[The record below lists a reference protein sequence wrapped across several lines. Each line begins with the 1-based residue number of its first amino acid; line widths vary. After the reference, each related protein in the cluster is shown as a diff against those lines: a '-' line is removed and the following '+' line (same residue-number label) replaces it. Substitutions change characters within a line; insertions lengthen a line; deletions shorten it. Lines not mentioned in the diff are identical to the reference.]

1 MNYSYGTSASESFNS
16 NNNARL
22 IESYGNECYMRNKSL
37 FEATSSLA
45 HNSSENLIN
54 HHHHH
59 HHQFD
64 CLINE
69 TGVNIDT
76 IANENKADEDILQ
89 SSVSSSSNS
98 SSSSFSY
105 NMNNV
110 SNRFNHQH
118 QHTQLQHQLN
128 QQNMQ
133 QTNGNSNL
141 DYSYSANSSPSNSYL
156 SNKKFI
162 KQDTT
167 SLNDINYVSDKNQ
180 ASFANDSKFQ
190 YVLLAPTSPAVKTNE
205 DTLTYLNQGQN
216 YELRLSFTDSVS
228 MNSCAKTFDNN
239 GRQDKNNSNYI
250 EDIKPLIIN
259 GKPNVSINDNNGNNN
274 NGQSKFLSND
284 SNDAKTYP
292 VYLSIIRLCF
302 WDRKLQE
309 SEHHEIKE
317 VSLIDFKIS

>member
-16 NNNARL
+16 NNHARL
-22 IESYGNECYMRNKSL
+22 LESYGNECYMRNKSL
-37 FEATSSLA
+37 FEATTSHA
-45 HNSSENLIN
+45 HNSSENLLN
-54 HHHHH
+54 HHH

-69 TGVNIDT
+69 TSVNIDT
-76 IANENKADEDILQ
+76 IANENKTDEDILQ

-110 SNRFNHQH
+110 SNRFNQQH
-118 QHTQLQHQLN
+118 QHTQLQHQSN

-141 DYSYSANSSPSNSYL
+141 DYSYNATNSPSNSYL

-167 SLNDINYVSDKNQ
+167 SLNDISYASDKNQ

-190 YVLLAPTSPAVKTNE
+190 YILLAPTSPAVKTNE

-216 YELRLSFTDSVS
+216 YELRLSFTDPASI
-228 MNSCAKTFDNN
+228 NSCAKTFDNS
-239 GRQDKNNSNYI
+239 GRQEKNNSNYI

-259 GKPNVSINDNNGNNN
+259 GKPNVSINDNSGNNNN
-274 NGQSKFLSND
+274 NGQSKFISND

-317 VSLIDFKIS
+317 VSLT